1 MQSLLKLIAWVVIIC
16 LAAAL
21 MYFGIQVL
29 TQPTVSAPVS
39 SVQPMVIP
47 QPAPPVVVPENTRE
61 EIKVEPIQT
70 FSTQTQSTAADKQ
83 AVDSEQLAQQ
93 AERERR
99 QKIVDETRE
108 QATALLNKPG
118 GPSAAEVDQVLAKM
132 APLMDANGQ
141 VSGVNL
147 AALRET
153 VQLSGEIQLIAEKIQ
168 KESEK
173 GESADPAVLQEN
185 NEKLQIL
192 QQKLLEASSNN
203 KILPGS

>member
-1 MQSLLKLIAWVVIIC
+1 MQSLLKLIAWIVIIC

-29 TQPTVSAPVS
+29 TKPTASVPVS
-39 SVQPMVIP
+39 SVQPMVAP
-47 QPAPPVVVPENTRE
+47 QPAPIIAPENTPK

-70 FSTQTQSTAADKQ
+70 FATQTQSSSTVKPALNSEEQAKQ
-83 AVDSEQLAQQ
+83 AEL
-93 AERERR
+93 ELR
-99 QKIVDETRE
+99 QRIVDETRE

-132 APLMDANGQ
+132 APLMDANGL

-147 AALRET
+147 KALRET
-153 VQLSGEIQLIAEKIQ
+153 VQLSGEIQAIAEKIQ

-173 GESADPAVLQEN
+173 GEGADPAVLQEN
-185 NEKLQIL
+185 NEKLQAL
-192 QQKLLEASSNN
+192 QQKLLDASSNN

>member
-29 TQPTVSAPVS
+29 TQPTVSVPVS

-70 FSTQTQSTAADKQ
+70 FSTQPQSTAADKQ
-83 AVDSEQLAQQ
+83 PMDSEKLAQQ

-147 AALRET
+147 GALRET
-153 VQLSGEIQLIAEKIQ
+153 VQLSGEIQLIAEKIK

-185 NEKLQIL
+185 NEKLQLL

>member
-47 QPAPPVVVPENTRE
+47 QPAPIVVPENTRE

-147 AALRET
+147 GALRET
-153 VQLSGEIQLIAEKIQ
+153 VQLSGEIQLIAEKIK

-185 NEKLQIL
+185 NEKLQLL